1 MKPISNQSLIVIG
14 AGSFAVS
21 ITEMILENG
30 YNIKY
35 FVDKQ
40 AKRKSLFGFEVRRE
54 ISIKDHKDLKIVIA
68 IGTNFIRSSVI
79 EELEIKYKNIKYPKI
94 IDNSSKISKSAS
106 VGKGSI
112 VMANTFIG
120 VKSRIRDF
128 CILNTK
134 ASIDHE
140 SVMQDFSSLGPN
152 VTTGG
157 KVNIGLRSAICIG
170 TTLKDK
176 IKIQRDTVV
185 GAGSYVNKNLNSN
198 SVYYG
203 NPIKF
208 IRKRKFEDDYL

>member
-1 MKPISNQSLIVIG
+1 MKQKSNQSLIVIG

-35 FVDKQ
+35 FVDKKV
-40 AKRKSLFGFEVRRE
+40 KRKSLLGYEVRKR
-54 ISIKDHKDLKIVIA
+54 ISIRDHKDLKIVIA
-68 IGTNFIRSSVI
+68 IGTNFIRSRVT
-79 EELEIKYKNIKYPKI
+79 EELETKYKNIKFPMI

-106 VGKGSI
+106 IGKGSI

-120 VKSRIRDF
+120 VKSRIKDF

-140 SVMQDFSSLGPN
+140 SVMQNFSSLGPN

-157 KVNIGLRSAICIG
+157 KVNIGSRSAICIG

-176 IKIQRDTVV
+176 IKIQKDTVV

-198 SVYYG
+198 SVYFG
-203 NPIKF
+203 NPVKL
-208 IRKRKFEDDYL
+208 IRKRKFEDAYL

>member
-1 MKPISNQSLIVIG
+1 MNHIKNDVTFIGNAIVD
-14 AGSFAVS
+14 
-21 ITEMILENG
+21 ILAQTT
-30 YNIKY
+30 
-35 FVDKQ
+35 D
-40 AKRKSLFGFEVRRE
+40 E
-54 ISIKDHKDLKIVIA
+54 ILKKLKIQKGAMQLIDKE
-68 IGTNFIRSSVI
+68 TSDN
-79 EELEIKYKNIKYPKI
+79 LLKNIKYPKI

-106 VGKGSI
+106 IGKGSI